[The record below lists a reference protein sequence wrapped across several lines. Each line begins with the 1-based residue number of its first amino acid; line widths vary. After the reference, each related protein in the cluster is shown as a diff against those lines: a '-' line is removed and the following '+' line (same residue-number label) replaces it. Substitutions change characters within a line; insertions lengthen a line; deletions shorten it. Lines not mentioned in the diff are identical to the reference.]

1 MVAYSIYNSRGK
13 RIYVG
18 STNNPGRRA
27 AQHVRDGRLPRGG
40 ELVVE
45 SRPMSRGAAQK
56 LEAKKIKGYRRRTG
70 KLPRHNRTSDGQ
82 YHH

>member
-13 RIYVG
+13 RIYLG

-27 AQHVRDGRLPRGG
+27 AQHARNGRLPRAG

-45 SRPMSRGAAQK
+45 SRPMSWSAAQQ
-56 LEAKKIKGYRRRTG
+56 LGQEDPGLPAQDREVAEA
-70 KLPRHNRTSDGQ
+70 Q
-82 YHH
+82 